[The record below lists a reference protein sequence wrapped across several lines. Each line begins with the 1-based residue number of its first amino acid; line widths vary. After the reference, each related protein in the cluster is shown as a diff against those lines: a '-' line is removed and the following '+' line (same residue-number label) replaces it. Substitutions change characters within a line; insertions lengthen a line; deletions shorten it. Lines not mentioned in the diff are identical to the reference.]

1 MDFSKMKLVKLNA
14 NNVAVLRY
22 IKATLCTDLLN
33 VQQ

>member
-14 NNVAVLRY
+14 NNVAVLHC
-22 IKATLCTDLLN
+22 IKATLCTDLLH